1 MANYIPELA
10 VLLQFALASA
20 ILAVTPGPD
29 MALFVGRA
37 ITHNRAVGLACLAGA
52 TTGILVHTM
61 LVALGLSALLVAAP
75 AAFLLLKIVGAGY
88 LIWLAYQS
96 IRFGSSFTPRDGKSS
111 KVGTLWGH
119 YLTGIGINLLNPKI
133 VIFFLTFLPQFV
145 SADDPNAPGKL
156 VFLGVF
162 FLLVAIPF
170 IVPMILMADRFSAFL
185 LKSPRVMRAL
195 DWALAGV
202 FGTFAAKIL
211 TTQAR

>member
-1 MANYIPELA
+1 MLSYVPSIA

-29 MALFVGRA
+29 MALYVGRA
-37 ITHNRAVGLACLAGA
+37 ITHSRAAGLACFGGA
-52 TTGILVHTM
+52 VTGILIHTM

-75 AAFLLLKIVGAGY
+75 TAFLALKIVGAGY

-96 IRFGSSFTPRDGKSS
+96 VRHGSSFTPRSGKTT
-111 KVGTLWGH
+111 KVGSLWGH
-119 YLTGIGINLLNPKI
+119 YLTGIGINILNPKI

-145 SADDPNAPGKL
+145 SADDPHALGKL

-162 FLLVAIPF
+162 FLCVAIP
-170 IVPMILMADRFSAFL
+170 IILPMIFMANRFSAFL
-185 LKSPRVMRAL
+185 ISSPRIMRAM
-195 DWALAGV
+195 DWTLATV
-202 FGTFAAKIL
+202 FGAFAVKIL